1 MTDLDTIRDIINSPA
16 NDGECEHGFWHSECT
31 NRKCWERDTRVVLH
45 ALDDPY
51 WAKVLSEN
59 EHLRADADRL
69 AAALEDAEAELDHRP
84 TSGGSEGVFCAVHL
98 DWPWVVRDG
107 VARCALAWNIS
118 DALRQHVE
126 P

>member
-1 MTDLDTIRDIINSPA
+1 MPDLATIRERHWQNP
-16 NDGECEHGFWHSECT
+16 DG
-31 NRKCWERDTRVVLH
+31 KCASGDHAYPSAWPCDTRVVLD

-59 EHLRADADRL
+59 LTILADADRL

-118 DALRQHVE
+118 DALRQHAE

>member
-1 MTDLDTIRDIINSPA
+1 MTDLDTIRERHWQNP
-16 NDGECEHGFWHSECT
+16 DG
-31 NRKCWERDTRVVLH
+31 KCASGDHAYPSAWPCDTRVVLD

-69 AAALEDAEAELDHRP
+69 AEALEE
-84 TSGGSEGVFCAVHL
+84 
-98 DWPWVVRDG
+98 
-107 VARCALAWNIS
+107 VARENHDPSGTKWHHDGTRYRPASFDDCQGPDCKQAR
-118 DALRQHVE
+118 DALRQHDE